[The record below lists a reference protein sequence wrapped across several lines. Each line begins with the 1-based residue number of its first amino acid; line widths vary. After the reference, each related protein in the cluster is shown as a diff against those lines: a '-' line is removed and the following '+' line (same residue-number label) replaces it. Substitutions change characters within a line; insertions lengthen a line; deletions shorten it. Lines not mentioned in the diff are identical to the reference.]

1 MKNAVIWDNI
11 TESEN
16 GGQKVDSL
24 SITKTFETY
33 LKRIKFQ
40 LVLAQYVRYDLVWVS
55 AIIFRCSAG

>member
-55 AIIFRCSAG
+55 AIIFRCNAG

>member
-24 SITKTFETY
+24 GKNTLGLDGPVVWEKLISI
-33 LKRIKFQ
+33 Q
-40 LVLAQYVRYDLVWVS
+40 
-55 AIIFRCSAG
+55 